1 MPDMSLR
8 PGELFAGYTID
19 RELGAGGMGSVYLA
33 RHPRLPRFDA
43 LKLLRPE
50 LCTDPGFVGRFERE
64 ADTVAQ
70 LDHPNIVP
78 VYDRGSQDGQLW
90 ISMRFIDGTNAEK
103 ALADQGGGG
112 LPPERVVRIVS
123 KVASALDY
131 AHKQQLLHRDVK
143 PANILLTPG
152 PEDDEDAERV
162 FLSDFGV
169 AKAIGAAAERIS
181 SLTST
186 GSVVA
191 TLDYAS
197 PEQIKGQV
205 LDHRSDI
212 YALGCV
218 LYKLLTGTV
227 PYPGDSVAARVYGH
241 LNNDAPPPSSI
252 DHALPG
258 GFDQVV
264 ATAMAKDADDRY
276 PTCRALATAARAAL
290 SSPAAELAP
299 PPDDPPTDDP
309 DAGFPTIMTTSAGI
323 IAAGQRTQRPSSP
336 GSDADPGPGQQR
348 SGETPPPWLGSGSA
362 SGSDPGASQRG
373 LGPGSGP
380 RGPDRQSSAQQGQAP
395 PAPSGTTGEHGPARP
410 ASATGPHTA
419 REWAE
424 PSWPGQDNRSGEP
437 SWPGHPNRREPDSYP
452 ASQQYPQGGVPGDR
466 PPPADRPAS
475 TPPPH
480 ELPPGAGGSAT
491 VPSSSRRRTTVI
503 AAATAAVVLI
513 GAITAFVLL
522 RDGVAGTAAPVSA
535 TSSAQT
541 TDAPSTA
548 PSTTSTE
555 PSTSAELSPTASP
568 ASSVITP
575 PLGPVPGLPHSE
587 PLPEQ
592 ILLASRTINGETEM
606 YQFDGNTG
614 AVGAQLTKGGGGAQ
628 YPILSPDR
636 GSVIYVQNSAAGSE
650 LRTMAVD
657 GSGDRT
663 LFPKEQWPQDCTN
676 VYRPAWNTA
685 DPTLLTLSCVLADD
699 STAVHVITVDG
710 ADLAILDLGFPIVD
724 DITYSLDGTTMAYW
738 GSESRAAGNEG
749 TIFIRPAQGEADPT
763 RLVERVDGTSDAD
776 PTFSPDG
783 SKIAFRRVVEGG
795 GVDGGASAHLYV
807 VNTDGTD
814 LVQLTDGTAIDQD
827 PIWSPDGTQLAFK
840 SNRPDSDGR
849 TDNQIWVM
857 NADGTDIRELG
868 VGTPGTGDGAPAW
881 GHR

>member
-8 PGELFAGYTID
+8 PGEVFAGYSID

-112 LPPERVVRIVS
+112 LAPERVVRIVS

-143 PANILLTPG
+143 PANILITPG

-227 PYPGDSVAARVYGH
+227 PYPGESVAARVYGH

-252 DHALPG
+252 DPRLPA
-258 GFDQVV
+258 GFDAVV
-264 ATAMAKDADDRY
+264 ATAMAKDAADRY

-290 SSPAAELAP
+290 TSPAADLGP
-299 PPDDPPTDDP
+299 PAEDP

-323 IAAGQRTQRPSSP
+323 IAAGQRVQPGQAGP
-336 GSDADPGPGQQR
+336 GSEGAAQAGHVGAARPGPGQAGAAQP
-348 SGETPPPWLGSGSA
+348 GTADPMPPWLGS
-362 SGSDPGASQRG
+362 PHEQGASQGTDIQRP
-373 LGPGSGP
+373 GPP
-380 RGPDRQSSAQQGQAP
+380 LA
-395 PAPSGTTGEHGPARP
+395 GTTGEQAVSGQPWN
-410 ASATGPHTA
+410 TGPHTA
-419 REWAE
+419 REQAE
-424 PSWPGQDNRSGEP
+424 PSWPGQEHRP
-437 SWPGHPNRREPDSYP
+437 AEPDRGRRPPDLYP
-452 ASQQYPQGGVPGDR
+452 AQHYPAGNGSSDR
-466 PPPADRPAS
+466 PPPADG
-475 TPPPH
+475 TGGPPPADR
-480 ELPPGAGGSAT
+480 PPPDPSGGPVGSSA
-491 VPSSSRRRTTVI
+491 RRRTTVI

-522 RDGVAGTAAPVSA
+522 RGDVAGTASTATGTGSA
-535 TSSAQT
+535 AAQ
-541 TDAPSTA
+541 STA
-548 PSTTSTE
+548 PPTPSTSEEPATSAE
-555 PSTSAELSPTASP
+555 PSTSAP
-568 ASSVITP
+568 ATSSAITP

-592 ILLASRTINGETEM
+592 VLLASRTIGGETEM
-606 YQFDGNTG
+606 YQFDATTG
-614 AVGAQLTKGGGGAQ
+614 AIGAQLTKGGGGAQ

-699 STAVHVITVDG
+699 STAVHVVTVDG

-749 TIFIRPAQGEADPT
+749 TIFIRPAQGEAEPMQ
-763 RLVERVDGTSDAD
+763 LVERVDGTSDAD

-783 SKIAFRRVVEGG
+783 SRIAFRRVVEGG
-795 GVDGGASAHLYV
+795 GVDGGASAHIYV
-807 VNTDGTD
+807 VNTDGSD

-840 SNRPDSDGR
+840 SNRPDSEGR
-849 TDNQIWVM
+849 TENQIWVM
-857 NADGTDIRELG
+857 NADGTNIRELG